1 MNSSHHRDRGLFKMG
16 VGFLVIVCV
25 VGWVFAERSRNRRA
39 LDEARRESA
48 TLRAELETR
57 DRTITDLQAAVQP
70 SRAVE
75 AAGAR
80 PKVMR
85 ETSTLSDPETGLSGQ
100 IAQLM
105 AQQSN
110 TAGLVQRLLAK
121 TLDPESPEQAERARQ
136 AALQTLQASAHQ
148 NQQQLETARQKAAAL
163 LVELN
168 IPIEIATMDAGEA
181 LDKASLREYWPF
193 FEAKRE
199 RDTLQGV
206 AERLR
211 MRIIQEAVDRGAGL
225 GHLEALAQEG
235 RQQLES
241 ARQKSKELLTTLNV
255 PADVSTMDANKALD
269 AATLRPYWP
278 FFEAKRER
286 ELLQTVGERL
296 QRRLIQEQIDAA
308 AAAAVKAGNE

>member
-1 MNSSHHRDRGLFKMG
+1 MG
-16 VGFLVIVCV
+16 AGCIVIVCV
-25 VGWVFAERSRNRRA
+25 VGWTFAERARNRRA
-39 LDEARRESA
+39 LEEARHEA
-48 TLRAELETR
+48 AMLRAELAAL
-57 DRTITDLQAAVQP
+57 DRAIPDWQADVQP
-70 SRAVE
+70 LRVAD

-80 PKVMR
+80 PKVTR
-85 ETSTLSDPETGLSGQ
+85 ETLTLSDLETELSEL

-110 TAGLVQRLLAK
+110 TADLVQQLVAK
-121 TLDPESPEQAERARQ
+121 TSDHESPEQAERARQ
-136 AALQTLQASAHQ
+136 AAVQMLQASAHQ
-148 NQQQLETARQKAAAL
+148 NQQQLESVRQKAAAL
-163 LVELN
+163 LVDLN
-168 IPIEIATMDAGEA
+168 IPIEIATMEASEA
-181 LDKASLREYWPF
+181 LDKASLRAYWPF

-211 MRIIQEAVDRGAGL
+211 MRIIQEEVDRGAGL

-235 RQQLES
+235 QQQLQS
-241 ARQKSKELLTTLNV
+241 ARQKAKELLTTLNV

-286 ELLQTVGERL
+286 ELLQGLDERL
-296 QRRLIQEQIDAA
+296 KRRLIQEQIDAA
-308 AAAAVKAGNE
+308 AAAAKAGGQ